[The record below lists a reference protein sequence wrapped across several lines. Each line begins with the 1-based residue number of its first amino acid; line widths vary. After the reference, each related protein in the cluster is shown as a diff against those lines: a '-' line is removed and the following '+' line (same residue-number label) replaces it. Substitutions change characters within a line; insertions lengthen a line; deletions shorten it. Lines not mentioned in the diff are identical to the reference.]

1 MDTPKPPSQPP
12 QPNVHQQARMAQW
25 LELKREM
32 EALRAQLEYARL
44 MLKLGVSPGA
54 GPKG

>member
-1 MDTPKPPSQPP
+1 MDTPKPPQQPS
-12 QPNVHQQARMAQW
+12 QPNVHQQAKMAQW

-44 MLKLGVSPGA
+44 MLKMGVGG